1 LRSRGDIWAH
11 RDRDGRSPGLIHIA
25 TPDQVAGV
33 IAYLA
38 SDAAALITANVI
50 TLR

>member
-1 LRSRGDIWAH
+1 VAES
-11 RDRDGRSPGLIHIA
+11 STLIHVA
-25 TPDQVAGV
+25 TPAEVAEV

-38 SDAAALITANVI
+38 SDAASLITANTI

>member
-1 LRSRGDIWAH
+1 MASPWISLH
-11 RDRDGRSPGLIHIA
+11 QGRRWLPVEGQALA
-25 TPDQVAGV
+25 EV

-38 SDAAALITANVI
+38 SEAAGLITANVI

>member
-1 LRSRGDIWAH
+1 MASTGPAAWYWAAA
-11 RDRDGRSPGLIHIA
+11 PA
-25 TPDQVAGV
+25 QVAEV

-38 SDAAALITANVI
+38 SDAAGLITANVI

>member
-1 LRSRGDIWAH
+1 MTDAVRAEVAA
-11 RDRDGRSPGLIHIA
+11 SPTLIHVA
-25 TPDQVAGV
+25 TPDQVAEV